1 MSDVNYA
8 FAAIVEQE
16 DVDETWVPKIIDKA
30 GTVAWTAADGEVTGF
45 LASGLTVYRGQIDA
59 RHRLLHVE
67 KVEIKVFVSRARL
80 VAVCRKYDKGGG
92 WIGGLG
98 GMIVLN
104 SISKARA
111 AVRSHGKFLVGQMRW
126 PWLADVGYTE
136 KSGWSS
142 TNKLR
147 LVAQDG
153 STGQWIYVDLQLPKR
168 ASARELADAVL
179 RTATRERAGGEQLD
193 AEDRQVLA
201 SLALPPFDPSAKRF
215 SMVNVPAAK
224 QALASTAFLG
234 QSVRNGDGNAEPPA
248 APTAV
253 AEPPAPPTAVAEP
266 PAPPTAVAEPPAPE
280 SPVVV
285 SPTCASCEAPLHP
298 GARFCRQ
305 CGTPVDRAAATA
317 AVGDL
322 TPTREDEPESTA
334 ATSRHGPAGAATA
347 LLAGAAVRQPA
358 PSTAHHR
365 PPPLARATAPQ
376 ASPPQPSKGGRVG
389 LIAALAVLV
398 VAAGVAGGYFLV
410 GDHQSAPK
418 QQAARAAA
426 ETRQTTTATA
436 ADQTTTATEADQTS
450 TPTADDQSTV
460 PVTTDTTTDA
470 RGSANPTA
478 DDSSAGSAAG
488 SDAPAPAL
496 AGAVVGDG
504 FTIRPPAGW
513 AHDSDEVDKGGFVES
528 RWHEPGSP
536 DVHFLIDHTNG
547 YTASARTGAE
557 AVRAAVRSAPTYHE
571 LAWRADTPDGW
582 RWAFTVA
589 GNRSVDRF
597 RSACGNGYAMLGHAP
612 TATYARYAALFDA
625 VTRSVQFTC

>member
-1 MSDVNYA
+1 MSGVNYA

-30 GTVAWTAADGEVTGF
+30 GTVAWTAEDGEVTGF
-45 LASGLTVYRGQIDA
+45 VASGMTVYRGQIDS

-126 PWLADVGYTE
+126 PWLADVGYTQ

-147 LVAQDG
+147 VVAQDG
-153 STGQWIYVDLQLPKR
+153 GTGQWIYVDLQLPKR
-168 ASARELADAVL
+168 ANARELADAVL
-179 RTATRERAGGEQLD
+179 HTATLQRAAGEQLD

-215 SMVNVPAAK
+215 AMVNVPAAK

-234 QSVRNGDGNAEPPA
+234 QSVRNGDG
-248 APTAV
+248 T
-253 AEPPAPPTAVAEP
+253 EPPAPPTAVAEP
-266 PAPPTAVAEPPAPE
+266 PAPPTAVADHRSPTVAEPPAPE
-280 SPVVV
+280 APLVV

-305 CGTPVDRAAATA
+305 CGTPVDRAAAPS
-317 AVGDL
+317 AVGDH

-334 ATSRHGPAGAATA
+334 ATSRHVAAGAATA

-358 PSTAHHR
+358 PSTAQR
-365 PPPLARATAPQ
+365 PPAPLARATAPQ
-376 ASPPQPSKGGRVG
+376 ASPPQLSKGGRVG
-389 LIAALAVLV
+389 LLAALAVLV

-426 ETRQTTTATA
+426 ETRQTTTAT
-436 ADQTTTATEADQTS
+436 EADQTN

-460 PVTTDTTTDA
+460 SATTDTTTDA

-478 DDSSAGSAAG
+478 DDSSAGSAAA

-496 AGAVVGDG
+496 AGVVVGDG

-513 AHDSDEVDKGGFVES
+513 ARDSDEVNKGGFIES

-557 AVRAAVRSAPTYHE
+557 AVRAAVRRAPTYRE
-571 LAWRADTPDGW
+571 LAWQADTPDGW

-597 RSACGNGYAMLGHAP
+597 RSACGNGYAILGHAP